1 MGRKKIANVNEENN
15 PLCFENFSW
24 IKKKGACC
32 VFLFAVGKRLDKGN
46 GKILS

>member
-24 IKKKGACC
+24 IKKKGA
-32 VFLFAVGKRLDKGN
+32 AVYFYLLWVRG
-46 GKILS
+46 